1 MIAIATPVTI
11 PNVISTDGNV
21 MTVAVIL
28 VIIRLLVQIVIQ
40 DFQIVADAVQLLIVN
55 IPQIMSGPGQRTSRI
70 VGILQVR
77 TDTLGNTGCLFA
89 IAATSFWVASNISRN
104 LSVSVSSSFSLSLR
118 YWISRNGS
126 I

>member
-11 PNVISTDGNV
+11 PNIISTDGNV

-55 IPQIMSGPGQRTSRI
+55 MPQIMSGPGQRTSALLASFRFEL
-70 VGILQVR
+70 ILLAIL
-77 TDTLGNTGCLFA
+77 DACL
-89 IAATSFWVASNISRN
+89 
-104 LSVSVSSSFSLSLR
+104 L
-118 YWISRNGS
+118 
-126 I
+126 

>member
-55 IPQIMSGPGQRTSRI
+55 IPQIMSGPG
-70 VGILQVR
+70 
-77 TDTLGNTGCLFA
+77 
-89 IAATSFWVASNISRN
+89 
-104 LSVSVSSSFSLSLR
+104 
-118 YWISRNGS
+118 
-126 I
+126 